1 MDSHWL
7 CRHRHILSSV
17 PGGEW
22 MSAMPTGDCA
32 WAKTEHKQ
40 AEEFSKEIKKT
51 FKNWDTM
58 CIKKIASRN
67 SFYILGERGGA
78 VPFPNSPLFFGFLCF
93 CLKNL
98 FRIHSGFLSTRTDVP
113 EVKLFRV
120 EVLLVFVYNWLFWH
134 MINVPRTFFLLFL
147 FYINWYARIPSY
159 FQNHFPCL

>member
-1 MDSHWL
+1 
-7 CRHRHILSSV
+7 
-17 PGGEW
+17 
-22 MSAMPTGDCA
+22 
-32 WAKTEHKQ
+32 
-40 AEEFSKEIKKT
+40 
-51 FKNWDTM
+51 M

-120 EVLLVFVYNWLFWH
+120 EVLLFFVYNWLFWR
-134 MINVPRTFFLLFL
+134 MINVPMTFFCYFFFTLTDMPGFPLTFKII
-147 FYINWYARIPSY
+147 FHARNSIPY
-159 FQNHFPCL
+159 